1 MWIVIPVKRFA
12 LAKNRLNTV
21 LTSAE
26 RESFAQVMLNDV
38 IRAVANARLVS
49 GILLVSNEMRAKY
62 IVERAGGLFLKSM
75 ESGVSFAFKQASDW
89 LLRHG
94 QRTAFMIPGDIPT
107 IESSEVDSLIAAH
120 SAGKSVT
127 IIPDRHYGGTN
138 GLIVSPPDIINYH
151 FGSNSFSLHINA
163 AEEVGIKPTV
173 KISQGVALDID
184 SQPDLYRLLT
194 AEQSIE
200 TLDYLWDSGI
210 AKRLLSNR
218 NEKFKSE
225 RMAASYLM

>member
-26 RESFAQVMLNDV
+26 RESLAQVMLNDV

-62 IVERAGGLFLKSM
+62 IVERVGGLFLKSI
-75 ESGVSFAFKQASDW
+75 ESGVSIAFKQASDW

-94 QRTAFMIPGDIPT
+94 QRTAFMIPSDIPT

>member
-26 RESFAQVMLNDV
+26 RESLAQVMLNDV

-62 IVERAGGLFLKSM
+62 IVERAGGLFLKSI
-75 ESGVSFAFKQASDW
+75 ESGVSIAFKQASDW

-94 QRTAFMIPGDIPT
+94 QRTAFMIPSDIPT

-120 SAGKSVT
+120 SAGTSVT

>member
-26 RESFAQVMLNDV
+26 RESLAQVMLNDV

-62 IVERAGGLFLKSM
+62 IVERAGGLFLKSI
-75 ESGVSFAFKQASDW
+75 ESGVSIAFKQASDW

-94 QRTAFMIPGDIPT
+94 QRTAFMIPSDIPT